1 MQEKYT
7 KEEAKSLSV
16 GLYVALALIA
26 GTIFF
31 TSQRKEIEHAE
42 SGDYYALNARFGRTD
57 GLQIGDKVR
66 LAGITVGRVVGAKLD
81 EHFNAIMTMELKDG
95 IRIPDDSSASIV
107 SSGIMGAKYIEIEP
121 GGSEDYLQPGGEFS
135 YTQDAMVI
143 EELVDRIIRIG
154 KANRSKA
161 EDKKI
166 DEMEKEFDLN

>member
-66 LAGITVGRVVGAKLD
+66 LAGVTVGRVVGAKLD
-81 EHFNAIMTMELKDG
+81 DHFNAIMTMELKDG

-107 SSGIMGAKYIEIEP
+107 SSGIMGAKYIE
-121 GGSEDYLQPGGEFS
+121 FS

-143 EELVDRIIRIG
+143 EELVDRIISIG

>member
-1 MQEKYT
+1 MRKAAT
-7 KEEAKSLSV
+7 IMRLTPVSDVPTACRSATRSV
-16 GLYVALALIA
+16 GGV
-26 GTIFF
+26 
-31 TSQRKEIEHAE
+31 
-42 SGDYYALNARFGRTD
+42 
-57 GLQIGDKVR
+57 
-66 LAGITVGRVVGAKLD
+66 TVGRVVGAKLD
-81 EHFNAIMTMELKDG
+81 DHFNAIMTMELKDG

-143 EELVDRIIRIG
+143 EELVDRIISIG

>member
-81 EHFNAIMTMELKDG
+81 DHFNAIMTMELKDG

-121 GGSEDYLQPGGEFS
+121 GGSEDFLPAGRRIFIYAGRHGHRRTGRPYHQHRQSQPQQGGRQENRR
-135 YTQDAMVI
+135 DGK
-143 EELVDRIIRIG
+143 RI
-154 KANRSKA
+154 
-161 EDKKI
+161 
-166 DEMEKEFDLN
+166 